1 MTTTDTKHQQ
11 AIRTI
16 FIADDDTDDLLL
28 FSDALARIHPAIK
41 LENVRN
47 GIELLSLL
55 SHLKPDLLFLDLE
68 MPGKNGLECLVE
80 IRENPQY
87 THLPVV
93 VFSSTSRPANIDTAY
108 EMGADLFFVKP
119 ANYNELVNSIRSILE
134 LDWSAPSKIKEKYL
148 VNGHYVPFV

>member
-1 MTTTDTKHQQ
+1 MTTTESMHQQ

-28 FSDALARIHPAIK
+28 FSDALERIDPAIK

-55 SHLKPDLLFLDLE
+55 SHIKPDLLFLDLE
-68 MPGKNGLECLVE
+68 MPGKNGLECMVE
-80 IRENPQY
+80 IRKAPQY
-87 THLPVV
+87 INLPIV

-119 ANYNELVNSIRSILE
+119 ANYNDLVNSISSILK
-134 LDWSAPSKIKEKYL
+134 LDWSEPARIKENYL

>member
-28 FSDALARIHPAIK
+28 FSDALARVHPAIK

-134 LDWSAPSKIKEKYL
+134 LDWSAPSQIKEKYL